1 MAGQQYERINP
12 LWDSGNFVFM
22 TGVDDESCLQAMN
35 FIAYHNMK
43 ETPLE
48 NLTIVINSPGGSLT
62 ACFALIDTMRTSR
75 IPVNTL
81 VLGQVCSCG
90 FIITMAGAKRVMSE
104 NATAMSHTYSWG
116 ASGKHGDLVNV
127 RKAQDMTDNL
137 IRRHYKKCTKKSD
150 AYIKKNLLPDLGD
163 VWLTPEECLEHGVI
177 DEIKIIP

>member
-1 MAGQQYERINP
+1 
-12 LWDSGNFVFM
+12 
-22 TGVDDESCLQAMN
+22 
-35 FIAYHNMK
+35 
-43 ETPLE
+43 
-48 NLTIVINSPGGSLT
+48 
-62 ACFALIDTMRTSR
+62 MRTSN

-177 DEIKIIP
+177 DEIQVIP